1 MKTQIEVPAYMKTTC
16 CIITCLTA
24 LALNSALSQQP
35 PAPMPAPGPQPPLG
49 TSGPAD
55 SFSSRLQNIIQK
67 ASNPAPEP
75 VLIRFNL
82 DFPGGTPRELVAAI
96 AKATGRPLNAIVKDE
111 FANTKLPALKMT
123 GVTVPELFQAFEPAS
138 RGSILG
144 PDGRVSSGSTY
155 GFSTQGKMSD
165 DSIWYFYSYASPP
178 PPSPTAKVCRF
189 YSLANYVDQGLS
201 VDDITTAIETGWKM
215 LGDISPPTISFHKD
229 TKLLIAVGDPSKLET
244 IDSVLKALGPPMGG
258 GGGFGGGGFTPPGPS
273 AGTRLPAPAARLSER
288 PKTGP

>member
-1 MKTQIEVPAYMKTTC
+1 MKTQIELHAYMKTTC

-24 LALNSALSQQP
+24 LELNSALSQQP
-35 PAPMPAPGPQPPLG
+35 PAPMPAPGLQAPLG
-49 TSGPAD
+49 TSAAAD

-82 DFPGGTPRELVAAI
+82 DFPGCTPRELVAAI

-244 IDSVLKALGPPMGG
+244 IDAVLKALEPTTVGG
-258 GGGFGGGGFTPPGPS
+258 GGRGFSRGGLMPPGPRTV
-273 AGTRLPAPAARLSER
+273 ARPPDPAAR
-288 PKTGP
+288 